1 MTSSD
6 SHKTAAPR
14 IKPVKPGALRAVDE
28 GVFVEGEDDLEAV
41 ESCDDSRI
49 GSWEVCDAIWR
60 SVHFS
65 GCKIGYLNL
74 RDAEVSDLKFTNC
87 VIVKSSNKVKEGET
101 LLNDMTFAPRV
112 GLVRIATSP
121 AMRIACVV
129 CAGIHTARPGGTTQ
143 VAPRAVTRITPV
155 TAWISCARACRCGG
169 TASPSR

>member
-6 SHKTAAPR
+6 SHKTATPR

-87 VIVKSSNKVKEGET
+87 VIEELDLMRAKASRVAFTDCRIGRLELAGSRLADVDLRGAQLTDVGDLAGLSGVTVSLEQ
-101 LLNDMTFAPRV
+101 LLDLAP
-112 GLVRIATSP
+112 LMA
-121 AMRIACVV
+121 
-129 CAGIHTARPGGTTQ
+129 ARLG
-143 VAPRAVTRITPV
+143 VTV
-155 TAWISCARACRCGG
+155 E
-169 TASPSR
+169 